1 MCVFMCEGA
10 CVAVTGQ
17 SWMSSL
23 SIRVSAFFFLFKD
36 QAKCY
41 LVLAGP
47 EFNNIDHN
55 GLQPVAEPLSPEFC
69 NYMTELSHLVRFTF
83 KRIIFR

>member
-1 MCVFMCEGA
+1 MRGSHRAILDVLTFYQGIC
-10 CVAVTGQ
+10 
-17 SWMSSL
+17 
-23 SIRVSAFFFLFKD
+23 FFFLFKD